1 MSRLPH
7 GPSVALAFLFI
18 AFAGTASAQT
28 LRTEPLDIV
37 TAHGAR
43 HFTVEIAD
51 TDATRESGLMFRK
64 SMAPNRGMLFDFGTP
79 QTVTFWMK
87 NTLIPLDMVFIAK
100 DGHVVA
106 IKRNAAPM
114 SEALIP
120 SGAPIVGVL
129 ELRGGRA
136 AEIGVKPGDEVR
148 ERIFQH

>member
-1 MSRLPH
+1 MNRKFCAAF
-7 GPSVALAFLFI
+7 VAATLATVGFTDAAI
-18 AFAGTASAQT
+18 AQS
-28 LRTEPLDIV
+28 LRTEPLAIV
-37 TAHGAR
+37 TTHGVR

-64 SMAPNRGMLFDFGTP
+64 SLAPDRGMLFDFGSP

-100 DGHVVA
+100 DGRVVSIA
-106 IKRNAAPM
+106 RNAVPM

-120 SGAPIVGVL
+120 SGGPIVGVL

-148 ERIFQH
+148 ERIFQR